1 MKLNK
6 VEQPQKV
13 FTDPTNFLAFGLGSG
28 LSPVMPGTVG
38 TLAAVPLYLLMVT
51 TLPWWLYALLTLI
64 GAIVGIYLCG
74 KAADNFN
81 VHDHPGIVWDEFVGF
96 WITMFLVPF
105 SWSWMIVGFV
115 IFRVFDMVKPWPISL
130 ADKKVHGGFGIMF
143 DDILAGIAACG
154 TMHIL
159 MMFVSGF

>member
-6 VEQPQKV
+6 VEQPQRV
-13 FTDPTNFLAFGLGSG
+13 FTDPANFFAFGLGSG

-38 TLAAVPLYLLMVT
+38 TLAAVPFYVLMAAQA
-51 TLPWWLYALLTLI
+51 WWLYALITVVAAVI
-64 GAIVGIYLCG
+64 GIYLCG
-74 KAADNFN
+74 KAAHNFN
-81 VHDHPGIVWDEFVGF
+81 VHDHPGIVWDEFVGY

-105 SWSWMIVGFV
+105 SWQWMLIGFV
-115 IFRVFDMVKPWPISL
+115 IFRIFDMVKPWPISV

-143 DDILAGIAACG
+143 DDVLAGIAACV

-159 MMFVSGF
+159 MLFV